1 MAQSINTRVDVVVEA
16 TSYQGLTN
24 YGKIMVGDKGFEFFN
39 TRNVNDYIQIPW
51 EEVDYVIA
59 SVMFKG
65 KKIPRYAIQT
75 KKNGTFSFSS
85 KEPKKVLRAINQY
98 IPSERL
104 VRSLSFFDVLKR
116 NFMPSKKNA
125 KIKNKC
131 NFWSYKVKK
140 EKMAMGHILRM
151 NPVFKEMIWGGTK
164 LKDIYGYEIP
174 SDHTGECWAISAHKN
189 GDCTIADGE
198 YKGKTLSWLFEN
210 HRELFGNIEGDQ
222 FPLLVKIIDA
232 KNDLSV
238 QVHPDDVY
246 AKEHENSLGKT
257 ECWFVLQADEETKMV
272 MGHHAK
278 TKDEFVKAIENDDYD
293 NLLNSFKIK
302 AGDFFYI
309 PSGTLHAICS
319 GSLIYEAQQSS
330 DITYRVYDYHR
341 KDADGNERQLHVQQS
356 IDVTNVPADIDQ
368 NKEFPQTI
376 LENGTKTR
384 YVDSEFFKV
393 DRYQLNGKNVIKND
407 EPFMMVSIIEG
418 TGIFEGNEVKKG
430 DHFVICSDQKEV
442 TFDGDMEVMIS
453 TL

>member
-1 MAQSINTRVDVVVEA
+1 
-16 TSYQGLTN
+16 
-24 YGKIMVGDKGFEFFN
+24 
-39 TRNVNDYIQIPW
+39 
-51 EEVDYVIA
+51 
-59 SVMFKG
+59 
-65 KKIPRYAIQT
+65 
-75 KKNGTFSFSS
+75 
-85 KEPKKVLRAINQY
+85 
-98 IPSERL
+98 
-104 VRSLSFFDVLKR
+104 
-116 NFMPSKKNA
+116 
-125 KIKNKC
+125 
-131 NFWSYKVKK
+131 
-140 EKMAMGHILRM
+140 MGHILRM

-257 ECWFVLQADEETKMV
+257 ECWYVLETEENTKMV

-278 TKDEFVKAIENDDYD
+278 TKEELVQAIENDDYD
-293 NLLNSFKIK
+293 HLLNKFDIQK
-302 AGDFFYI
+302 GDFFYI
-309 PSGTLHAICS
+309 PSGTIHAICK

-341 KDADGNERQLHVQQS
+341 KDKDGNERELHVQQS
-356 IDVTNVPADIDQ
+356 IDVTTVPYQPYDIENQ
-368 NKEFPQTI
+368 VEETI
-376 LENGTKTR
+376 ENGKRKELVSSNYLTLNKYDMTG
-384 YVDSEFFKV
+384 YNKV
-393 DRYQLNGKNVIKND
+393 KND
-407 EPFMMVSIIEG
+407 KPFQLVSIIEG
-418 TGIFEGNEVKKG
+418 KGTVEGKEVKKG
-430 DHFVICSDQKEV
+430 DHFVVCSDQKEV
-442 TFDGDMEVMIS
+442 DFDGCMTVMIC

>member
-1 MAQSINTRVDVVVEA
+1 
-16 TSYQGLTN
+16 
-24 YGKIMVGDKGFEFFN
+24 
-39 TRNVNDYIQIPW
+39 
-51 EEVDYVIA
+51 
-59 SVMFKG
+59 
-65 KKIPRYAIQT
+65 
-75 KKNGTFSFSS
+75 
-85 KEPKKVLRAINQY
+85 
-98 IPSERL
+98 
-104 VRSLSFFDVLKR
+104 
-116 NFMPSKKNA
+116 
-125 KIKNKC
+125 
-131 NFWSYKVKK
+131 
-140 EKMAMGHILRM
+140 MGHILRM

-309 PSGTLHAICS
+309 PSGTIHAICK

-341 KDADGNERQLHVQQS
+341 KDKDGNERQLHVKQS
-356 IDVTNVPADIDQ
+356 IDVTTVPYKPYDLAKQ
-368 NKEFPQTI
+368 VEETI
-376 LENGTKTR
+376 ENGTRKELVSSNYLTLNK
-384 YVDSEFFKV
+384 YDMTGYNKV
-393 DRYQLNGKNVIKND
+393 KND
-407 EPFMMVSIIEG
+407 KPFQLVSIIEG
-418 TGIFEGNEVKKG
+418 QGTVEGKEVRKG
-430 DHFVICSDQKEV
+430 DHFVVCSDQKEV
-442 TFDGDMEVMIS
+442 DFDGTMTVMIC

>member
-1 MAQSINTRVDVVVEA
+1 
-16 TSYQGLTN
+16 
-24 YGKIMVGDKGFEFFN
+24 
-39 TRNVNDYIQIPW
+39 
-51 EEVDYVIA
+51 
-59 SVMFKG
+59 
-65 KKIPRYAIQT
+65 
-75 KKNGTFSFSS
+75 
-85 KEPKKVLRAINQY
+85 
-98 IPSERL
+98 
-104 VRSLSFFDVLKR
+104 
-116 NFMPSKKNA
+116 
-125 KIKNKC
+125 
-131 NFWSYKVKK
+131 
-140 EKMAMGHILRM
+140 MGHILRM

-309 PSGTLHAICS
+309 PSGTIHAICK

-341 KDADGNERQLHVQQS
+341 KDKDGNERQLHVKQS
-356 IDVTNVPADIDQ
+356 IDVTTVPYKPYDLAKQ
-368 NKEFPQTI
+368 VEETI
-376 LENGTKTR
+376 ENGTRKELVSSNYLTLNK
-384 YVDSEFFKV
+384 YDMTGYNKV
-393 DRYQLNGKNVIKND
+393 INDKPFQL
-407 EPFMMVSIIEG
+407 VSIIEG
-418 TGIFEGNEVKKG
+418 QGTVEGKEVKKG
-430 DHFVICSDQKEV
+430 DHFVVCSDQKEV
-442 TFDGDMEVMIS
+442 HFDGTMTVMIC